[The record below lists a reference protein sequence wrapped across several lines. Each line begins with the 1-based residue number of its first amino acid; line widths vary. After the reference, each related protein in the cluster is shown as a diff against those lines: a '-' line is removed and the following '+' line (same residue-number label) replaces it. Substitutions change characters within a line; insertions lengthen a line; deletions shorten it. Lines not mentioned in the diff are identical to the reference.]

1 MQSKG
6 WVLAAALC
14 VPLAACVTP
23 QAQMVTTDKV
33 AVEAEARKQKELY
46 VQELLRDRVRLQSVA
61 APIAAA
67 NAPLCGAQ
75 VTADLGIGWWNV
87 EDVPKHYREATAGLY
102 NLTNLVQVSY
112 VVPGGPGARAG
123 IAPGDQIVSLNGRD
137 VPTGD
142 GASQQLRGR
151 VRDLAKGGG
160 QAADLVLR
168 RNGLRVQA
176 QVQPAVVCDFPV
188 TIGASDKVNA
198 YADGDRMIVTQG
210 MLRFVQNDQE
220 LAVVLGHELAHNAMG
235 HLSAKT
241 ANSVMGGAGGF
252 MLDVLVAAAGVN
264 TGGAFTRMGMKA
276 GADAFST
283 DFERE
288 ADYVGLYM
296 IARAGFEIEA
306 APNFWRRMGMR
317 QPGSIEHAST
327 HPSTADRAVALEG
340 TVAEVR
346 RKQAAGLPLVPDMKP
361 KVETQTKL
369 ESGGAK

>member
-1 MQSKG
+1 
-6 WVLAAALC
+6 
-14 VPLAACVTP
+14 
-23 QAQMVTTDKV
+23 
-33 AVEAEARKQKELY
+33 
-46 VQELLRDRVRLQSVA
+46 
-61 APIAAA
+61 
-67 NAPLCGAQ
+67 
-75 VTADLGIGWWNV
+75 
-87 EDVPKHYREATAGLY
+87 
-102 NLTNLVQVSY
+102 
-112 VVPGGPGARAG
+112 
-123 IAPGDQIVSLNGRD
+123 
-137 VPTGD
+137 
-142 GASQQLRGR
+142 
-151 VRDLAKGGG
+151 
-160 QAADLVLR
+160 LVLR